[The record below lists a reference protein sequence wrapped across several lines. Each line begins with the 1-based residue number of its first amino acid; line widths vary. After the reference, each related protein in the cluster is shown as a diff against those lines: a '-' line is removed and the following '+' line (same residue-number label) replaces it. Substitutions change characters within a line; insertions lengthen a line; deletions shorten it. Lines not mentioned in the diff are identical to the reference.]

1 MASFDNTL
9 KFFLSDYPR
18 TLFPLE
24 TSKIVITQA
33 VDELSDYVY
42 QSILGDGGDKFL
54 PQTRVYAAKHGL
66 HLRRTV
72 KLDPVAEFYIYDLVY
87 RNRTTFRKD
96 FLETRKSF
104 GYRFEHGEIISPSD
118 SYRDFKA
125 DTSKAAKTYA
135 YGVKFDISSYFN
147 SIYHHDLVIWF
158 NDGSRSEEDVL
169 GFDSFLKQINA
180 GRSVDCLPQ
189 GIMPCKILGN
199 HFLKFVDDSNRIK
212 SELLLRFMDDYCL
225 YSNHEDTIV
234 SDFAL
239 IQRLLGEKNLSIN
252 PSKTKIGDIEEVDVK
267 KEIDDLKLSL
277 LKVRRYIVRDYD
289 KENVVEVQQRIALN
303 QEQIGYL
310 LNLLK
315 SEIIEEEDAELVLTL
330 MREHS
335 KEVAGYIGTFLE
347 RFPNLTKNIYY
358 FCHYVADKEGIA
370 SQIQDFLAEKGYVT
384 EYQLFWIAKIV
395 EDYLL
400 KTKKA
405 GSLLSQLYEHPN
417 ASIISQAKIL
427 EIPENRFGMK
437 ALREEHLRTG
447 KSDWLAWA
455 AAIGCRNEPKANRN
469 HLLSYFANGSPIN
482 RLIAECVKRL

>member
-1 MASFDNTL
+1 
-9 KFFLSDYPR
+9 
-18 TLFPLE
+18 
-24 TSKIVITQA
+24 
-33 VDELSDYVY
+33 
-42 QSILGDGGDKFL
+42 
-54 PQTRVYAAKHGL
+54 
-66 HLRRTV
+66 
-72 KLDPVAEFYIYDLVY
+72 
-87 RNRTTFRKD
+87 
-96 FLETRKSF
+96 
-104 GYRFEHGEIISPSD
+104 
-118 SYRDFKA
+118 
-125 DTSKAAKTYA
+125 
-135 YGVKFDISSYFN
+135 
-147 SIYHHDLVIWF
+147 
-158 NDGSRSEEDVL
+158 
-169 GFDSFLKQINA
+169 
-180 GRSVDCLPQ
+180 
-189 GIMPCKILGN
+189 
-199 HFLKFVDDSNRIK
+199 
-212 SELLLRFMDDYCL
+212 
-225 YSNHEDTIV
+225 
-234 SDFAL
+234 
-239 IQRLLGEKNLSIN
+239 LGEKNLSIN